1 MTGEKYSK
9 KKKKKEKK
17 GTQRAEEVKK
27 CSLKKNS
34 GQKKATAHLE
44 NGPNSPSPSL
54 QGSPMKLNA

>member
-9 KKKKKEKK
+9 KKRHTESGGGKKM
-17 GTQRAEEVKK
+17 
-27 CSLKKNS
+27 LIKKNS

>member
-9 KKKKKEKK
+9 KKKKKAHRERRRKK
-17 GTQRAEEVKK
+17 M
-27 CSLKKNS
+27 LIKKNS